1 MKRFVCRNKIIAVAI
16 AVLISSNSK
25 AQDNN
30 QGISLFSLSDVRLKD
45 DLFLHAQNLNKRY
58 VLELDADRLLAP
70 YLKEAG
76 LTPKKPNYTNWENSG
91 LDGHIGGH
99 YVSALAL
106 LYAASGDQAAYDKL
120 DYVLKELK
128 RCQDNLGTGYIGG
141 VPRSQE
147 FWTDVKQGKIRAG
160 GFDLNGRWV
169 PLYNIHKIY
178 AGLRDA
184 YTLAGREDAKDMLI
198 KLTNWGVDLI
208 SGLTDAEIQDMLRS
222 EHGGLN
228 EVFADAAVIAN
239 DPRFMKLAEKFTH
252 LQILNPLIAQKDE
265 LTGKHA
271 NTQIPK
277 IIGAKRI
284 ADLEGRKDWDEGAR
298 FFWETVV
305 NKRSVAIGGNSAS
318 EHFHPSTDFSNM
330 MTNIEGPETC
340 NTYNMM
346 KLSTQFFQSDGQS
359 KFVDYYER
367 AMYNHIL
374 SSQHPEH
381 GGLVYFTSMRPS
393 HYRVYSQPHTSF
405 WCCVGSGIEN
415 HSKYGELIYAHRDN
429 ELFVNLFVGSELDWK
444 EKGIQLIQQTIFP
457 QEGKTTLS
465 LKTKKSQKLA
475 LKVRYPSWVKKDGLV
490 VKVNG
495 KTFKSTTDEF
505 GYISIDRK
513 WKNNDKIVI
522 EFPIEINVEQ
532 IPDQSPYYAYR
543 YGPVVLAAK
552 TNADNMTGLLADDSR
567 GGHIAKGDQVSL
579 TEIPHLVSNS
589 AALEEKVE
597 MVSPRDLR
605 FKLNSLQV
613 KNTET
618 QMELMPFYKLHDSRY
633 IIYWPKVDSSNELAE
648 RLVKYERDNYQRRL
662 NAITV
667 DQIQCGQ
674 QQSESDHGIQYDQ
687 STIGS
692 DNGVQWRNASG
703 WFSYQMT
710 NKNNRAK
717 YLWISDLEGNTKDF
731 AVLLDGQPLKVAD
744 KRENGRYYLLPQT
757 NDKMKVTLQGKDNLT
772 VPKIREIRL
781 LAEILE

>member
-781 LAEILE
+781 LAEIL

>member
-757 NDKMKVTLQGKDNLT
+757 NDIMKVTLQGKDNLT

>member
-16 AVLISSNSK
+16 ALLISSNSK

-184 YTLAGREDAKDMLI
+184 YALAGREDAKDMLI

-208 SGLTDAEIQDMLRS
+208 SGLTNAEIQDMLRS

-444 EKGIQLIQQTIFP
+444 EKGVQLIQQTIFP

-475 LKVRYPSWVKKDGLV
+475 LKVRYPSWVKQDGLV

-495 KTFKSTTDEF
+495 KTFKSTKDEF

-513 WKNNDKIVI
+513 WKNNDKIEI

-552 TNADNMTGLLADDSR
+552 TNVENMTGLLADDSR

-633 IIYWPKVDSSNELAE
+633 IIYWPKVNSSNELAE

>member
-16 AVLISSNSK
+16 AVLLSSNSK

-58 VLELDADRLLAP
+58 VLELDADRLMAP

>member
-1 MKRFVCRNKIIAVAI
+1 MKRFVSRNKIIAVAI
-16 AVLISSNSK
+16 ALLISSNSK

-106 LYAASGDQAAYDKL
+106 LYAASGDPAAYDKL

-141 VPRSQE
+141 VPRSKE

-198 KLTNWGVDLI
+198 KLTNWGVELI

-444 EKGIQLIQQTIFP
+444 EKGVQLIQQTIFP

-475 LKVRYPSWVKKDGLV
+475 LKVRYPSWVKQDGLV

-552 TNADNMTGLLADDSR
+552 TNVENMTGLLADDSR

-589 AALEEKVE
+589 AALEENVE

-757 NDKMKVTLQGKDNLT
+757 NDKMKVKLQGKENLS

>member
-30 QGISLFSLSDVRLKD
+30 QVISLFSLSDVRLKD

-781 LAEILE
+781 LAEIL

>member
-16 AVLISSNSK
+16 ALLISSNSK

-120 DYVLKELK
+120 DYVLQELK

-284 ADLEGRKDWDEGAR
+284 ADLEGRKEWDEGAR

-475 LKVRYPSWVKKDGLV
+475 LKVRYPSWVKQDGLV

-552 TNADNMTGLLADDSR
+552 TNAENMTGLLADDSR

-717 YLWISDLEGNTKDF
+717 YLWISDLEGNAKDF

-757 NDKMKVTLQGKDNLT
+757 NDKMKVTLQGKDNLS

>member
-1 MKRFVCRNKIIAVAI
+1 
-16 AVLISSNSK
+16 
-25 AQDNN
+25 
-30 QGISLFSLSDVRLKD
+30 
-45 DLFLHAQNLNKRY
+45 
-58 VLELDADRLLAP
+58 
-70 YLKEAG
+70 
-76 LTPKKPNYTNWENSG
+76 
-91 LDGHIGGH
+91 
-99 YVSALAL
+99 
-106 LYAASGDQAAYDKL
+106 
-120 DYVLKELK
+120 
-128 RCQDNLGTGYIGG
+128 
-141 VPRSQE
+141 
-147 FWTDVKQGKIRAG
+147 
-160 GFDLNGRWV
+160 
-169 PLYNIHKIY
+169 
-178 AGLRDA
+178 
-184 YTLAGREDAKDMLI
+184 
-198 KLTNWGVDLI
+198 
-208 SGLTDAEIQDMLRS
+208 
-222 EHGGLN
+222 
-228 EVFADAAVIAN
+228 
-239 DPRFMKLAEKFTH
+239 
-252 LQILNPLIAQKDE
+252 
-265 LTGKHA
+265 
-271 NTQIPK
+271 
-277 IIGAKRI
+277 
-284 ADLEGRKDWDEGAR
+284 
-298 FFWETVV
+298 
-305 NKRSVAIGGNSAS
+305 
-318 EHFHPSTDFSNM
+318 
-330 MTNIEGPETC
+330 
-340 NTYNMM
+340 
-346 KLSTQFFQSDGQS
+346 
-359 KFVDYYER
+359 
-367 AMYNHIL
+367 
-374 SSQHPEH
+374 
-381 GGLVYFTSMRPS
+381 SMRPS

-444 EKGIQLIQQTIFP
+444 EKGVQLIQQTIFP

-475 LKVRYPSWVKKDGLV
+475 LKVRYPSWVKQDGLV

-532 IPDQSPYYAYR
+532 IPDQSSYYAYR

-552 TNADNMTGLLADDSR
+552 TNAENMTGLLADDSR

-589 AALEEKVE
+589 AALEENVE

-757 NDKMKVTLQGKDNLT
+757 NDKMKVKLQGKENLS

>member
-16 AVLISSNSK
+16 ALLISSNSK

-106 LYAASGDQAAYDKL
+106 LYAASGDQAAYEKL

-284 ADLEGRKDWDEGAR
+284 ADLEGRKEWDEGAR

-475 LKVRYPSWVKKDGLV
+475 LKVRYPSWVKQDGLV

-552 TNADNMTGLLADDSR
+552 TNAENMTGLLADDSR

-717 YLWISDLEGNTKDF
+717 YLWISDLEGNAKDF

-757 NDKMKVTLQGKDNLT
+757 NDKMKVTLQGKDNLS

>member
-613 KNTET
+613 KNTDT

-703 WFSYQMT
+703 WFLYQMT